1 MTKEEIQNK
10 YFAEDEEVLWSGTA
24 ETLRFFM
31 RTDFILIPLTVIIGG
46 FLLSYAYSSMMLMI
60 RGQSVAFALSGI
72 TFLLIGLY
80 LIFGRIWYRHKRLS
94 RNFYFVTS
102 DRCFVFNTLRDKVT
116 VDIPINDVEPE
127 AFQNDL
133 FLSGKFLGG
142 DIVYGLGLDVF
153 FHNFVKESPAFT
165 AIHSPEQ
172 VKKVIKRAKK
182 NRKKAKH
189 DTDDFI

>member
-24 ETLRFFM
+24 DTLRFFM
-31 RTDFILIPLTVIIGG
+31 RSDFILIPLTVIIGG
-46 FLLSYAYSSMMLMI
+46 FLLSSAVSSMLLMI
-60 RGQSVAFALSGI
+60 RGLSVSFALSCI
-72 TFLLIGLY
+72 TFLFIVLY
-80 LIFGRIWYRHKRLS
+80 LFFGRIWYRHKRLS

-165 AIHSPEQ
+165 AINSPEQ

>member
-24 ETLRFFM
+24 DTLRFFM

-94 RNFYFVTS
+94 RNLYFVTS

-133 FLSGKFLGG
+133 FLSGKFWAAIL
-142 DIVYGLGLDVF
+142 YMAWGLMCF
-153 FHNFVKESPAFT
+153 FIT
-165 AIHSPEQ
+165 LL
-172 VKKVIKRAKK
+172 K
-182 NRKKAKH
+182 NRRRLLP
-189 DTDDFI
+189 FIVPSR

>member
-10 YFAEDEEVLWSGTA
+10 YFAEDEEVLWSGTPD
-24 ETLRFFM
+24 TLRIFM
-31 RTDFILIPLTVIIGG
+31 RNDFILIPLTIFIGG

-94 RNFYFVTS
+94 RNYYFVTS

-116 VDIPINDVEPE
+116 ADIPINDVEPE

-133 FLSGKFLGG
+133 FLSGKYLGG
-142 DIVYGLGLDVF
+142 DIVYGLGLDIF

-165 AIHSPEQ
+165 AINSPDQ

-182 NRKKAKH
+182 NRKKAKN

>member
-1 MTKEEIQNK
+1 M
-10 YFAEDEEVLWSGTA
+10 
-24 ETLRFFM
+24 
-31 RTDFILIPLTVIIGG
+31 
-46 FLLSYAYSSMMLMI
+46 
-60 RGQSVAFALSGI
+60 
-72 TFLLIGLY
+72 
-80 LIFGRIWYRHKRLS
+80 
-94 RNFYFVTS
+94 TS

-153 FHNFVKESPAFT
+153 FHNFVKESSAFT